1 MTLTGRVRTI
11 LREPISYFLILGLVL
26 YLSYGW
32 LNPDYT
38 TNSRV
43 ISVDRDS
50 LMRFIQFRTQSFTD
64 NAGEKLDSLSSDAL
78 ADIIRQYIQEEALYR
93 QAMAYGMA
101 KDDYVIKRRMVQKM
115 EFLAEGTRPAVTSL
129 TTSELEAYY
138 EEHREGYKLPAAVT
152 FTHVFFSAE
161 RHGDAVDKLAKETL
175 GILSENRVRFD
186 QAPNYGDRF
195 PYQLNYVERTQEEVA
210 SHFGEEMAQAVF
222 RLQPEKARWQGP
234 IRSEFGVH
242 LVLLTRAEAARIP
255 SLNEVSD
262 QLASELQ
269 RSREVE
275 RKQNT
280 IDKLIDDFE
289 IRLSPEFE
297 GVTKR

>member
-1 MTLTGRVRTI
+1 VTLTGRVRTI

>member
-1 MTLTGRVRTI
+1 VTLTGRVRTI

-129 TTSELEAYY
+129 TTSELETYY

>member
-1 MTLTGRVRTI
+1 VTLTGRVRTI
-11 LREPISYFLILGLVL
+11 LREPISYFLVLGLVL

-210 SHFGEEMAQAVF
+210 SHFGEEMALAVF
-222 RLQPEKARWQGP
+222 RLQPQKARWQGP

-255 SLNEVSD
+255 SLKEVSD

>member
-1 MTLTGRVRTI
+1 MTLSGWALAV
-11 LREPISYFLILGLVL
+11 LREPITYFLVFGLAL

-32 LNPDYT
+32 LNPDDT

-78 ADIIRQYIQEEALYR
+78 ADIIAQYIQEEALYR

-115 EFLAEGTRPAVTSL
+115 EFLAEGTTPGVTSL

-138 EEHREGYKLPAAVT
+138 EEHREDYKVPAAVT
-152 FTHVFFSAE
+152 FTHVFFSAD
-161 RHGDAVDKLAKETL
+161 RHGNAVDKLAQETL
-175 GILSENRVRFD
+175 GILTENDVRFD
-186 QAPNYGDRF
+186 QAPNYGERF

-210 SHFGEEMAQAVF
+210 SHFGKEMAKAIF
-222 RLQPEKARWQGP
+222 RLQPDRARWQGP
-234 IRSEFGVH
+234 VRSEFGMH

-255 SLNEVSD
+255 LLQEVRD
-262 QLASELQ
+262 QLANELQ
-269 RSREVE
+269 RRREVE
-275 RKQNT
+275 RKQKA
-280 IDKLIDDFE
+280 IDELIGGFE
-289 IRLSPEFE
+289 VRLSPEFE
-297 GVTKR
+297 GVSER

>member
-1 MTLTGRVRTI
+1 MTVTGRFRWI
-11 LREPISYFLILGLVL
+11 LREPISYFLVLGSLL
-26 YLSYGW
+26 YLFFNW
-32 LNPDYT
+32 LSPDDT

-50 LMRFIQFRTQSFTD
+50 LIRFIQFRTQSFAD

-78 ADIIRQYIQEEALYR
+78 ADIIGQYIKEEALYR
-93 QAMAYGMA
+93 QAIAYDMA

-115 EFLAEGTRPAVTSL
+115 EFLAEGTTPPVTSL

-138 EEHREGYKLPAAVT
+138 EEHREDYKLPAAVT
-152 FTHVFFSAE
+152 FTHVFFSTE
-161 RHGDAVDKLAKETL
+161 RHGDTVDKLSKETL
-175 GILSENRVRFD
+175 GILSKNMIRFD

-222 RLQPEKARWQGP
+222 RLEPHKARWQGP
-234 IRSEFGVH
+234 IRSEFGAH
-242 LVLLTRAEAARIP
+242 LVLLTRAKAARIP
-255 SLNEVSD
+255 ALQEVRD

-269 RSREVE
+269 RRQEVE
-275 RKQNT
+275 RKQKS
-280 IDKLIDDFE
+280 IDKLIDGFE
-289 IRLSPEFE
+289 VRVSPEFE
-297 GVTKR
+297 SVTKR

>member
-1 MTLTGRVRTI
+1 VTLTGRVRTI

-161 RHGDAVDKLAKETL
+161 RHGAAVDKLAKETL

>member
-1 MTLTGRVRTI
+1 MTLTGRIRTI

-255 SLNEVSD
+255 SLKEVSD